1 MIGTSEWRM
10 NMKKMKTILGF
21 IIFTIIFCF
30 GLGKFVETGGNSGS
44 SSSANSQRSVKILTY
59 ANWNPFEYVKN
70 GKVVGFDVDLIKYL
84 SKEAGYT
91 YTIKNSSWDSMFTQL
106 QNKQADIGISGI
118 TITKDRKKTFEFSNP
133 YFVSRQSI
141 VAKQNSEVKSATDL
155 DGQKVV
161 VQTGSTGQ
169 EAAQKI
175 FGKNSANILKSSSG
189 VTYQMVIHGQAMA
202 SIGDDTSNK
211 KFVAANQQDGLK
223 VIEDNSSFEPEYF
236 GIMFPKGS
244 KYKNAYDKALTK
256 AIKNGTYS
264 KIYKKWFDVKPD
276 TTELL
281 KNNESE

>member
-1 MIGTSEWRM
+1 
-10 NMKKMKTILGF
+10 MKKMKMILGLVVF
-21 IIFTIIFCF
+21 SIIFCF
-30 GLGKFVETGGNSGS
+30 GLGKFVETGGTSGGA
-44 SSSANSQRSVKILTY
+44 SSANSQRSVKILTY

-106 QNKQADIGISGI
+106 QNKQADMGISGI
-118 TITKDRKKTFEFSNP
+118 TITHDRKKTFDFSNP

-141 VAKQNSEVKSATDL
+141 VAKENSGVTSATDL
-155 DGQKVV
+155 NGQKVV

-175 FGKNSANILKSSSG
+175 FGKNSSNILKSSSG

-244 KYKNAYDKALTK
+244 KYKKAYDQALKK

-264 KIYKKWFDVKPD
+264 TIYKKWFGVSPD
-276 TTELL
+276 TNELL
-281 KNNESE
+281 SKN